1 LKDLEQLLFRLCEAP
16 GTPGAESPAAKATA
30 AELAD
35 MAKVKID
42 RMGNV
47 LAEFG
52 DPDAA
57 EHVLLDAHLDQ
68 IGLIVTDIDEQGFL
82 KVARCGGTDARVLP
96 GSAVTVYGRETL
108 CGVVCST
115 PPHLQEG
122 GEDKVPA
129 VDKMAVDVGLSY
141 DEAKK
146 LVQPGDRILFRTGPK
161 RLLGTRVSAA
171 GLDNRASV
179 AALCRCAQ
187 ILNGEKL
194 RCRVTVQLSVQ
205 EETGG
210 AGAKTGTYSTEPT
223 QAIVVDVS
231 FALQPGIPDVNLGR
245 LGGGPMIGISPV
257 LNRNI
262 TDKLISLAEEKK
274 MPWTRE
280 IMGSRTGTNSDGV
293 ATTGRGVPTGLVSV
307 PLRYMHTPAEVV
319 DLTDIENTAQLLAAY
334 LREVG
339 R

>member
-1 LKDLEQLLFRLCEAP
+1 LEDLEQLLFRLCEAP
-16 GTPGAESPAAKATA
+16 GTPGAESPAAKAAA

-35 MAKVKID
+35 TAKVTID

-52 DPDAA
+52 DADAK

-68 IGLIVTDIDEQGFL
+68 IGLIVTDIDEHGFL
-82 KVARCGGTDARVLP
+82 KIARCGGADARVLP
-96 GSAVTVYGRETL
+96 GGAVTVYGKETL

-122 GEDKVPA
+122 GEDKVSA
-129 VDKMAVDVGLSY
+129 VNKMAVDVGLSR

-146 LVQPGDRILFRTGPK
+146 LIQPGDRILFQTRPK

-187 ILNGEKL
+187 LLNGEKL
-194 RCRVTVQLSVQ
+194 HCRITVQLSVQ

-210 AGAKTGTYSTEPT
+210 AGAKTGTYSIEPT
-223 QAIVVDVS
+223 QAIAVDVS
-231 FALQPGIPDVNLGR
+231 FAQQPGISDVNRGR

-257 LNRNI
+257 LNRCI
-262 TDKLISLAEEKK
+262 TDRLISLAEEKQ

-280 IMGSRTGTNSDGV
+280 IMGSRTGTNSDGI

-319 DLTDIENTAQLLAAY
+319 DLNDIENTAQLLAAY

-339 R
+339 